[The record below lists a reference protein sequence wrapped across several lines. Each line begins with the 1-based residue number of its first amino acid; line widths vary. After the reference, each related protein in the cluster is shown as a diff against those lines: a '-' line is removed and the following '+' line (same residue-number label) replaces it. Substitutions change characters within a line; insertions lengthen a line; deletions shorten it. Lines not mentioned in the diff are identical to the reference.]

1 MTSSPYSAE
10 VRPTGGVFCVTEV
23 LYRSLQMAVV
33 QQAAHYDDPVPFL
46 IRQADSPDNDS
57 VLHFRMGYRGLPYI
71 SVRLAVTRIEGS
83 VYEVVCEVD
92 GGDSQ
97 RYSYGVDDKSGVRL
111 SYAPFLGRKLA
122 DFLLGELKRHLGEA
136 LVKSPA
142 GPPRSSASLMSRN

>member
-10 VRPTGGVFCVTEV
+10 ARPTGGVFCVTEV
-23 LYRSLQMAVV
+23 LYRSLRMALV
-33 QQAAHYDDPVPFL
+33 QQAARYDDPLPFL

-57 VLHFRMGYRGLPYI
+57 LLHFRMGYRGLPYI
-71 SVRLAVTRIEGS
+71 SVRLAVTRIEGN

-97 RYSYGVDDKSGVRL
+97 RYSYGVEDKSGVRL
-111 SYAPFLGRKLA
+111 SYAPFLGGKLA
-122 DFLLGELKRHLGEA
+122 DFLLGELKKYLGEA

-142 GPPRSSASLMSRN
+142 GPPRTAALVVSRN